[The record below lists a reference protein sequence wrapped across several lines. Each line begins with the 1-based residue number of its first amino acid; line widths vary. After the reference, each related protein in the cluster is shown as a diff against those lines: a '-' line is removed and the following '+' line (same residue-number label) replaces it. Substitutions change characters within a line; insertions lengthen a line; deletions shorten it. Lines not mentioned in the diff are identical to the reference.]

1 MIKPLF
7 TDLKTKTCALLVAI
21 VFSGLCLEVSAFGQ
35 EAIKLD
41 APANWRSESVK
52 LPPPFAP
59 EVKLKGKARVYFSPG
74 WPKKDSD
81 QFFTYTFLF
90 KTKAEPKYD
99 KKLIEKEL
107 LAYFGGLAS
116 RVSRGAVKPSSLKM
130 QVKEVKPASG
140 EPKVSAIDNRFEA
153 QLKWTEP
160 FFTKSEQTLNMEIV
174 SKFNEEEKANYLMV
188 CVSPQDPKSKAEASS
203 KVWKDLRKIQEGF
216 VKPKK
221 METPKAM
228 EEKKAEEPVAES
240 AS

>member
-21 VFSGLCLEVSAFGQ
+21 VFSGLCLEVSASGQ

-81 QFFTYTFLF
+81 QFLTYAFLF

-107 LAYFGGLAS
+107 LAYFGGLAM

-174 SKFNEEEKANYLMV
+174 SKFNEKEKANYLMV

-228 EEKKAEEPVAES
+228 EEKKAEEPVAEP